1 MASLSLCRPLAK
13 YVLGTKNS
21 PFVPKTLGECLLIPL
36 SSYHD
41 NYYQHRPDCASLG
54 KEETRYLPVKASSQH
69 CYLLKGLCQNWPFPT
84 PLFCPHPPP
93 SRPLRPGPPT
103 PLLLDEFGEP
113 TSEASVWVE
122 ARSAKKNPLF
132 SSVPTLSHN
141 HLHKLS
147 ISPAWNR
154 LLSAVFIFLRLLKVL

>member
-84 PLFCPHPPP
+84 PLFCPPPP
-93 SRPLRPGPPT
+93 LPGPLGPDH
-103 PLLLDEFGEP
+103 LLPFFWTNL
-113 TSEASVWVE
+113 ASPQVKRACEWKRG
-122 ARSAKKNPLF
+122 ARKKKKNLF
-132 SSVPTLSHN
+132 SSVPTPSHT
-141 HLHKLS
+141 HLQ
-147 ISPAWNR
+147 
-154 LLSAVFIFLRLLKVL
+154 